1 MYVWIVLPIFRYKR
15 RRKNTVVHVDLS
27 FVAFVK
33 VWFLRLVLSIN
44 AGGDGDVKCNITRVA
59 IEAAL

>member
-1 MYVWIVLPIFRYKR
+1 MDSATHFQVQKNK
-15 RRKNTVVHVDLS
+15 KNTVVHVDLS

-44 AGGDGDVKCNITRVA
+44 TSGDGDVKCNITRVA
-59 IEAAL
+59 IEPAL

>member
-1 MYVWIVLPIFRYKR
+1 MDSATHFQVQKNK
-15 RRKNTVVHVDLS
+15 KNTVVHVDLS